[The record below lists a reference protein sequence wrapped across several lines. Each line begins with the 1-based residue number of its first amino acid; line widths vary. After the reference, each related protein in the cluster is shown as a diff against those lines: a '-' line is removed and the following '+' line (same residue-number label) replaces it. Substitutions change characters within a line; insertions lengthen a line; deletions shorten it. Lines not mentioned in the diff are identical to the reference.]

1 MNYSNII
8 PIIFLGATVTIT
20 VLSWLL
26 PVFKKKPL
34 LSKMLCSS
42 MFLLTGIT
50 SAICNSFSQY
60 ACLMIAALFFGLL
73 GDFWLDYKNSKYFL
87 VGVLFFSIGHLIYL
101 YTFIFNLKPSL
112 LPYAKH
118 IILGFL
124 ALCVAAVLEV
134 IIDKIRFPK
143 GRKIMIAYSFLLMF
157 SFIFAVSRGV
167 VSIINGNT
175 SFGICLVAAGG
186 LFLLSDTFLAVSLYG
201 KPKLKCNDLLVAYTY
216 FPAQALFGLSIL
228 FFK

>member
-1 MNYSNII
+1 MTLCTLIT
-8 PIIFLGATVTIT
+8 IFFFAATVVIT
-20 VLSWLL
+20 VLSHLL
-26 PVFKKKPL
+26 PAFKKKPL
-34 LSKMLCSS
+34 HSKMLCSS
-42 MFLLTGIT
+42 MFLLTGIFAAAC
-50 SAICNSFSQY
+50 SDFSQY
-60 ACLMIAALFFGLL
+60 SCLMIAALFFGLL
-73 GDFWLDYKNSKYFL
+73 GDFWLDYKKSKYFL
-87 VGVLFFSIGHLIYL
+87 IGVLFFSIGHLIYL

-112 LPYAKH
+112 APYTKQ

-124 ALCVAAVLEV
+124 ALCVAAVIEV
-134 IIDKIRFPK
+134 IADKIRFPK
-143 GRKIMIAYSFLLMF
+143 GRRIMIAYSFLLMF

-175 SFGICLVAAGG
+175 AFGACLVAAGG

-201 KPKLKCNDLLVAYTY
+201 KPKLKCNDTLVAYTY

>member
-1 MNYSNII
+1 M
-8 PIIFLGATVTIT
+8 
-20 VLSWLL
+20 LL

-34 LSKMLCSS
+34 NSKMLCSAL
-42 MFLLTGIT
+42 FLLTGIS
-50 SAICNSFSQY
+50 SAVCAGFTQY
-60 ACLMIAALFFGLL
+60 SYLMIVALFFGLL

-87 VGVLFFSIGHLIYL
+87 LGVLFFSIGHLIYL
-101 YTFIFNLKPSL
+101 YTFIFELEPSL
-112 LPYAKH
+112 VPYTKQ
-118 IILGFL
+118 IILSFL
-124 ALCVAAVLEV
+124 ALCVAAVIEV
-134 IIDKIRFPK
+134 FADKIRFPK
-143 GRKIMIAYSFLLMF
+143 GRRIMIAYSFLLMF

-175 SFGICLVAAGG
+175 SFGACLVAAGG

-201 KPKLKCNDLLVAYTY
+201 KPKLKCNDILVAYTY

>member
-1 MNYSNII
+1 MNII
-8 PIIFLGATVTIT
+8 NLFPFVFFSAAVVIT
-20 VLSWLL
+20 VLSMLL

-34 LSKMLCSS
+34 NSKMLCSAL
-42 MFLLTGIT
+42 FLLTGIS
-50 SAICNSFSQY
+50 SAVCAGFTQY
-60 ACLMIAALFFGLL
+60 SYLMIVALFFGLL

-87 VGVLFFSIGHLIYL
+87 LGVLFFSIGHLIYL
-101 YTFIFNLKPSL
+101 YTFIFELEPSL
-112 LPYAKH
+112 VPYTKQ
-118 IILGFL
+118 IILSFL
-124 ALCVAAVLEV
+124 ALCVAAVIEV
-134 IIDKIRFPK
+134 FADKIRFPK
-143 GRKIMIAYSFLLMF
+143 GRRIMIAYSFLLMF

-175 SFGICLVAAGG
+175 SFGACLVAAGG

-201 KPKLKCNDLLVAYTY
+201 KPKLKCNDILVAYTY